1 LYQGKNVL
9 YFANFMIISTFALSL
24 GEICSRGLLSPIL
37 LREKMITTDYI
48 TELIAQHI
56 EGSDIFLVEVVVK
69 PGNAI
74 MVHVDRPEGISIDEC
89 VKISRFINESLDRD
103 VEDYSLEVSSPG
115 LGGAFR
121 VKQQYEKNLGRD
133 IEVLYTDGIKQ
144 KGKLESVSE
153 TGIILK
159 VGGDDEEIGF
169 EEIKTAKAIIS
180 FN

>member
-1 LYQGKNVL
+1 MYQRKNVL
-9 YFANFMIISTFALSL
+9 FFANFTIMCNFALSL

-37 LREKMITTDYI
+37 LPEKMITTESI
-48 TELIAQHI
+48 TELVEQYI
-56 EGSDIFLVEVVVK
+56 EGSDIFLVEVAVK
-69 PGNAI
+69 AGNVI
-74 MVHVDRPEGISIDEC
+74 TVHVDRPEGISIDEC
-89 VKISRFINESLDRD
+89 VKISRLLNESLDRD

-133 IEVLYTDGIKQ
+133 IEVLYTDGMKV
-144 KGKLESVSE
+144 KGKLEMISDN
-153 TGIILK
+153 GIILR
-159 VGGDDEEIGF
+159 VNGDNEEIGF

>member
-1 LYQGKNVL
+1 
-9 YFANFMIISTFALSL
+9 M
-24 GEICSRGLLSPIL
+24 
-37 LREKMITTDYI
+37 
-48 TELIAQHI
+48 QHI
-56 EGSDIFLVEVVVK
+56 QDSDIFLVEVLVK

-74 MVHVDRPEGISIDEC
+74 KVHVDKSEGISIDEC
-89 VKISRFINESLDRD
+89 VVLSRFLNESLDRD

-133 IEVLYTDGIKQ
+133 IEVLYTDGMKV
-144 KGKLESVSE
+144 KGKLQEVSDE
-153 TGIILK
+153 GVVLNIQ
-159 VGGDDEEIGF
+159 GDDEEIRF

>member
-1 LYQGKNVL
+1 
-9 YFANFMIISTFALSL
+9 
-24 GEICSRGLLSPIL
+24 
-37 LREKMITTDYI
+37 MITTAFISDLV
-48 TELIAQHI
+48 TQHI
-56 EGSDIFLVEVVVK
+56 GGTDIFLVEVLVK

-89 VKISRFINESLDRD
+89 VKISRYLNDSLDRD

-133 IEVLYTDGIKQ
+133 IEVLYTDGIKV
-144 KGKLESVSE
+144 KGKLQRVSDE
-153 TGIILK
+153 GVVLN
-159 VGGDDEEIGF
+159 VQGDDEDIRF
-169 EEIKTAKAIIS
+169 EEIKTAKAIIT

>member
-1 LYQGKNVL
+1 MCN
-9 YFANFMIISTFALSL
+9 FALSL

-37 LREKMITTDYI
+37 LPEKMITTESI
-48 TELIAQHI
+48 TELVEQHI
-56 EGSDIFLVEVVVK
+56 EGTGIFLVEVVVK
-69 PGNAI
+69 SANVI
-74 MVHVDRPEGISIDEC
+74 TVHVDRPEGISINEC
-89 VKISRFINESLDRD
+89 VKISRLLNESLDRD

-133 IEVLYTDGIKQ
+133 IEVLYTDGMKV
-144 KGKLESVSE
+144 KGKLETVSDN
-153 TGIILK
+153 GIILK
-159 VGGDDEEIGF
+159 VNGDNEEIGF